1 MARLVN
7 LKRLLLISIVLG
19 AFFLSLG
26 CAIFLFM
33 PEIPLRF
40 VNVFVPLITLAM
52 LWAIWLR
59 QRRIAALTQA
69 RLDETADVFARM
81 SALSDEL
88 ERELILRHSSPALL
102 IQESEDVDKRLP
114 PRFRRLI
121 H

>member
-1 MARLVN
+1 ML
-7 LKRLLLISIVLG
+7 
-19 AFFLSLG
+19 LG
-26 CAIFLFM
+26 CAIFALM
-33 PEIPLRF
+33 PERPLRF

-88 ERELILRHSSPALL
+88 ERELILRHSSSAYPS
-102 IQESEDVDKRLP
+102 QESEEVDKRLP
-114 PRFRRLI
+114 PRFKRLI